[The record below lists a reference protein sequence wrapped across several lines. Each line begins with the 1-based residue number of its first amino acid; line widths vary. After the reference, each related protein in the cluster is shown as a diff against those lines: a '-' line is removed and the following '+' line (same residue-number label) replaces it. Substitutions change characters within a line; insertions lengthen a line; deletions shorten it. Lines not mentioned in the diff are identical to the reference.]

1 MNPESSAQQVT
12 LQDYLRVL
20 RSHRG
25 IIALSTLVVLAA
37 TLAASFLQTP
47 VYQATAEILLQPR
60 SNESLFDTQTGQRR
74 DPNRAIQT
82 EIQVLTSQP
91 VRDAVTQ
98 ALGLTP
104 PISVSPV
111 AETDVIRVRS
121 QRTSP
126 EQAAAVANAYARS
139 YIDFRRK
146 QAVDDV
152 LSAAQEI
159 QRKITA
165 LQPQIDAIQGQ
176 QPTKENPNP
185 ATPPAKEALVQQQ
198 ALFKQKLDELQVD
211 AALRTGGAQLVTPA
225 SASTSPVKPTPV
237 RNAAV
242 ALVAGVILGVC
253 LAFLAEYLDDSIRV
267 KDDLERAGGLAT
279 LGLIPQV
286 ADWKDRHR
294 PLIVSVDQPKSPAAE
309 AYRALRTS
317 IQFMRLDRPLRV
329 IQITS
334 PAASEGKTTTVVNL
348 ATTLAAA
355 GERVVVVDCDLR
367 RPRVHEFFG
376 LDNTIGFTSVLLGD
390 LPLSASLQPIAGQ
403 EGLTVLASGPIPP
416 NPAEL
421 LAGFR
426 TREVLDA
433 LKSNSNIVLLDCPPV
448 LPVTDAAVLGSRVD
462 ATVLVATAGRTSRKA
477 VQRACET
484 LRQVQGPL
492 IGAVLNGVTGDDG
505 YGYGYR
511 YSYGYTDAGSQ
522 DNGRKGQPVSN
533 RT

>member
-1 MNPESSAQQVT
+1 MQQIT
-12 LQDYLRVL
+12 LKDYLRVL
-20 RSHRG
+20 RGHRG
-25 IIALSTLVVLAA
+25 IIALSTLIVLA
-37 TLAASFLQTP
+37 TTMAASFLQTP

-74 DPNRAIQT
+74 DPNRAVQT

-98 ALGLTP
+98 MIGVTP

-126 EQAAAVANAYARS
+126 DQAAAVANAYARS

-152 LSAAQEI
+152 LAAAQEI
-159 QRKITA
+159 QRKIA
-165 LQPQIDAIQGQ
+165 SLQPQIDAIKV
-176 QPTKENPNP
+176 PEATRENPNP

-198 ALFKQKLDELQVD
+198 ALFRQKLDELQVD

-225 SASTSPVKPTPV
+225 AAPTSPIKPTPV

-242 ALVAGVILGVC
+242 ALVAGLVLGVA
-253 LAFLAEYLDDSIRV
+253 LAFLAEYLDDSIKV

-279 LGLIPQV
+279 LGLIPRV
-286 ADWKDRHR
+286 ADWKERQR
-294 PLIVSVDQPKSPAAE
+294 PLVVSIDEPKSPAAE

-317 IQFMRLDRPLRV
+317 IQFMRLDRPLQT
-329 IQITS
+329 IQVTS
-334 PAASEGKTTTVVNL
+334 PAAAEGKTTTLANL
-348 ATTLAAA
+348 AVTLATA

-367 RPRVHEFFG
+367 RPRIHDFFG
-376 LDNTIGFTSVLLGD
+376 LANTVGFTSVLLGD
-390 LPLSASLQPIAGQ
+390 LPMSAALQSVAGQ

-421 LAGFR
+421 LAGYR
-426 TREVLDA
+426 AREVLIA
-433 LKSNSNIVLLDCPPV
+433 LQANADIVLLDCPPV
-448 LPVTDAAVLGSRVD
+448 LPVTDAAVLAGRVD
-462 ATVLVATAGRTSRKA
+462 ATVLVATAGTTSRKA
-477 VQRACET
+477 VQQACET
-484 LRQVQGPL
+484 LRQVQAPL
-492 IGAVLNGVTGDDG
+492 VGAVLNGVGAGDG
-505 YGYGYR
+505 RYGYA
-511 YSYGYTDAGSQ
+511 YSYAYAYATPES
-522 DNGRKGQPVSN
+522 NGRKGRAVARPV
-533 RT
+533 